1 MTKISPK
8 QYAQALFELTEGKDN
23 AKVDVIIKKFLQ
35 QVKKNGDWKK
45 RNDIVTQYANM
56 YNKSKG
62 IVPVEVISARKLTDK
77 QIEQIEQF
85 IRAKYNAK
93 TIDVNT
99 KVDKSVIGGI
109 IIRAEG
115 ELVDMSVSNKM
126 KQMQKHLMQ

>member
-8 QYAQALFELTEGKDN
+8 QYAQALFELTENKDD
-23 AKVDVIIKKFLQ
+23 AKIDVIIKKFLQ

-45 RNDIVTQYANM
+45 RNEIVTQYTDI

-62 IVPVEVISARKLTDK
+62 IVPTEIISARELTNE
-77 QIEQIEQF
+77 QIGQIEQF
-85 IRAKYNAK
+85 IRTKYKAAAVD
-93 TIDVNT
+93 IDT
-99 KVDKSVIGGI
+99 KVDKDVIGGVV
-109 IIRAEG
+109 IRAEG